1 MKAIIKQLRH
11 LGGRLYNGFTWAK
24 WLFHEFKLLMSN
36 LGSSDNEKSKE
47 KFKARL
53 MITGH
58 VIEKG
63 MSLKDVRTG
72 FGEDKVFD
80 LLSNL
85 QKYYALY
92 ADVHFATYIL
102 AIIKEYIDFN
112 KTRGHLN
119 SEIISK
125 YEKLNIL
132 IKPDLSAFKGG
143 VKNVTRKQIYDKAL
157 IDFEGFVNMR
167 FSIRNFSDEPVNI
180 ELVKK
185 AIKIA
190 GKTPSACN
198 RQPWKVHLFV
208 SKESINKILDYQT
221 GARQFK
227 EQIGCSIL
235 ITCSYNS
242 FFGGEYHQPY
252 VNGGLYAMTLI
263 YALHSLG
270 LGTIPLNMG
279 FVYKK
284 LTQLSE
290 FIDIKNDEVP
300 ILLIGVGNL
309 PDQLNVACSER
320 FNYQDI
326 IKEY

>member
-11 LGGRLYNGFTWAK
+11 FGGKLYNGFTWAK
-24 WLFHEFKLLMSN
+24 WLFHEFKLLVAN
-36 LGSSDNEKSKE
+36 LGSSNNEKSKE

-58 VIEKG
+58 IIEKG
-63 MSLKDVRTG
+63 LSLKDVRAG
-72 FGEDKVFD
+72 FGEEKIID
-80 LLSNL
+80 LLDNL
-85 QKYYALY
+85 QKYYFRY
-92 ADVHFATYIL
+92 GDVNFATYML
-102 AIIKEYIDFN
+102 VIIKEYIDFN
-112 KTRGHLN
+112 KTKGHMN
-119 SEIISK
+119 SAIIK
-125 YEKLNIL
+125 KNDELNIL
-132 IKPDLSAFKGG
+132 INPDFSTLKGG
-143 VKNVTRKQIYDKAL
+143 VKKITKKQIYDKAL
-157 IDFEGFVNMR
+157 IDFEAFVNTR
-167 FSIRNFSDEPVNI
+167 FSIRNFSEEPVNI

-208 SKESINKILDYQT
+208 SKKSINKILDYQT

-227 EQIGCSIL
+227 EQIGCAIL
-235 ITCSYNS
+235 VTCSYNS

-270 LGTIPLNMG
+270 LGTIALNMG

-284 LTQLSE
+284 LDKLHE
-290 FIDIKNDEVP
+290 IIDIKKDEVP
-300 ILLIGVGNL
+300 ILLIGVGNI
-309 PDQLNVACSER
+309 PEQLNVACSER
-320 FNYQDI
+320 FNYRDI